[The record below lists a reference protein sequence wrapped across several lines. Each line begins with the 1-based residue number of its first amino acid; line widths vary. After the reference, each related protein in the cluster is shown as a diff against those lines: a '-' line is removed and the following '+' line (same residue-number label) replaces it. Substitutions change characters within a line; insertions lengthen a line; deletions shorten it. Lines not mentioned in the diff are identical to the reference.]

1 SASAAALIPAGMVS
15 TVPQLGHLIF
25 RPAKVAFAWRKTPQE
40 QWNEIDMARTP
51 TFFPLSGR
59 HPRAREGHGRYFAR
73 RILRVRSAYLISRLG
88 GLASLFRRDV
98 RRRGGQPPGC
108 AALSGRA
115 PADGAQFPRARR
127 TTSRSSRV
135 RGGNRLPPLRP
146 WSASSS
152 QSYSRS

>member
-1 SASAAALIPAGMVS
+1 RTRPQSQTKRTTAGPSGGVTRSTAPPSPAPLPASAGAGTRGWAGRSGGEAVGPASPAARIPPGMGS

-88 GLASLFRRDV
+88 GLARLFRRDV
-98 RRRGGQPPGC
+98 R
-108 AALSGRA
+108 
-115 PADGAQFPRARR
+115 
-127 TTSRSSRV
+127 
-135 RGGNRLPPLRP
+135 
-146 WSASSS
+146 
-152 QSYSRS
+152 